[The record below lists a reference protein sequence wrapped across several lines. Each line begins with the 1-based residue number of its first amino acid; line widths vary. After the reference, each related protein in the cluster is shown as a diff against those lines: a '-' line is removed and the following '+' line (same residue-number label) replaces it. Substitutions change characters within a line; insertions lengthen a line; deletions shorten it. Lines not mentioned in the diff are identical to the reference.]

1 VEIAEVSKLK
11 TALILGV
18 SGQDGYYLSKLLLG
32 KGYRVVGTTRNNQSI
47 PEETSLLISKN
58 CEIVT
63 AEIRNTPEIIK
74 LIKVVN
80 PDEIYNLSGVSS
92 VAYSFENKEE
102 TLEVNTYAFIRLLEA
117 LKENSI
123 TSKVYQ
129 ASSSEM
135 FGKALITPQTEV
147 TPLNPVSPYGTSKAL
162 AHNAARRFR
171 DEGLFV
177 SCGILYNHESPI
189 RPINFVTRKITQG
202 IARIKL
208 GLADNLHLGSLEAR
222 RDWGFAGDYVD
233 AMWRML
239 QFKKPDDF
247 IIASGETH
255 SVYEFVEKA
264 IQLVGLKGA
273 VADFVISDST
283 LIRPAEISESRG
295 NPAKALSELGWKRE
309 VDFEN
314 LIKLMIKHDLDLL
327 SKEWNIHLDI
337 APGLN

>member
-1 VEIAEVSKLK
+1 
-11 TALILGV
+11 
-18 SGQDGYYLSKLLLG
+18 
-32 KGYRVVGTTRNNQSI
+32 
-47 PEETSLLISKN
+47 
-58 CEIVT
+58 
-63 AEIRNTPEIIK
+63 
-74 LIKVVN
+74 
-80 PDEIYNLSGVSS
+80 
-92 VAYSFENKEE
+92 
-102 TLEVNTYAFIRLLEA
+102 
-117 LKENSI
+117 
-123 TSKVYQ
+123 
-129 ASSSEM
+129 
-135 FGKALITPQTEV
+135 
-147 TPLNPVSPYGTSKAL
+147 
-162 AHNAARRFR
+162 
-171 DEGLFV
+171 
-177 SCGILYNHESPI
+177 LYNHESPI

>member
-32 KGYRVVGTTRNNQSI
+32 KGYRVVGTTRNIQSI

>member
-1 VEIAEVSKLK
+1 MAISKASKLK

-18 SGQDGYYLSKLLLG
+18 SGQDGYYLTKLLLG
-32 KGYRVVGTTRNNQSI
+32 KGYKVVGTTRNIQSI

-63 AEIRNTPEIIK
+63 SEIRNTPEIVK
-74 LIKVVN
+74 LIKTVK

-135 FGKALITPQTEV
+135 FGKALITPQTEM

-208 GLADNLHLGSLEAR
+208 GLADNLHLGTLEAR

-239 QFKKPDDF
+239 QLRKPDDF
-247 IIASGETH
+247 IISSGETH

-264 IQLVGLKGA
+264 IQLVGLKGT
-273 VADFVISDST
+273 VEDFVISDST

-295 NPAKALSELGWKRE
+295 NPAKALNELGWKRE

-314 LIKLMIKHDLDLL
+314 LIKLMVKHDLDLL
-327 SKEWNIHLDI
+327 SKEWNIPLDV

>member
-1 VEIAEVSKLK
+1 MAIEEVSKLK
-11 TALILGV
+11 TALIFGV

-32 KGYRVVGTTRNNQSI
+32 KGYKVVGTTRNIQSI
-47 PEETSLLISKN
+47 PDETSLLISKN

-63 AEIRNTPEIIK
+63 CEIRNTPEIIK

-117 LKENSI
+117 LKDISI
-123 TSKVYQ
+123 TAKVYQ

-135 FGKALITPQTEV
+135 FGKALITPQTEM

-208 GLADNLHLGSLEAR
+208 GLADNLHLGTLEAR

-239 QFKKPDDF
+239 QLRKPEDF

-255 SVYEFVEKA
+255 SVFEFVEKA
-264 IQLVGLKGA
+264 IQFVGLKGA
-273 VADFVISDST
+273 VEDFVISDST

-295 NPAKALSELGWKRE
+295 NPAKALNELGWKRE

-327 SKEWNIHLDI
+327 SKEWNIPLDV

>member
-1 VEIAEVSKLK
+1 MAISKASKLK

-18 SGQDGYYLSKLLLG
+18 SGQDGYYLTKLLLG
-32 KGYRVVGTTRNNQSI
+32 KGYKVVGTTRNIQSL
-47 PEETSLLISKN
+47 PDETSLLISKN

-63 AEIRNTPEIIK
+63 CEIRNTPEIVK
-74 LIKVVN
+74 LVN
-80 PDEIYNLSGVSS
+80 TVKPDEIYNLSGVSS

-135 FGKALITPQTEV
+135 FGKALITPQTET

-171 DEGLFV
+171 EEGLFV

-208 GLADNLHLGSLEAR
+208 GLADNLHLGTLEAR

-239 QFKKPDDF
+239 QLRKPDDF

-273 VADFVISDST
+273 VEDFVISDST
-283 LIRPAEISESRG
+283 LIRPSEISESRG

-327 SKEWNIHLDI
+327 SKEWNIPLDV

>member
-1 VEIAEVSKLK
+1 MAIAEISKLK
-11 TALILGV
+11 KALIFGV
-18 SGQDGYYLSKLLLG
+18 SGQDGYYLTKLLLG
-32 KGYRVVGTTRNNQSI
+32 KGYKVVGTTRNIQSI

-63 AEIRNTPEIIK
+63 SEIRNTPEIVK
-74 LIKVVN
+74 LVKTVK

-117 LKENSI
+117 LKDNSI
-123 TSKVYQ
+123 TAKVYQ
-129 ASSSEM
+129 SSSSEM
-135 FGKALITPQTEV
+135 FGKALITPQTEM

-202 IARIKL
+202 IARIKI
-208 GLADNLHLGSLEAR
+208 GLADNLHLGTLEAR

-239 QFKKPDDF
+239 QLRKPDDF

-264 IQLVGLKGA
+264 IQFVGLKGA
-273 VADFVISDST
+273 VEDYVISDST
-283 LIRPAEISESRG
+283 LIRPSEISESRG

-314 LIKLMIKHDLDLL
+314 LIKLMIRHDLDLL
-327 SKEWNIHLDI
+327 SKEWNIPLDV

>member
-1 VEIAEVSKLK
+1 MAISKASPLK

-32 KGYRVVGTTRNNQSI
+32 KGYKVVGTTRNIQSI

-63 AEIRNTPEIIK
+63 ADVRDTPELIK
-74 LIKVVN
+74 LIKSVN

-92 VAYSFENKEE
+92 VAYSFDNKEE
-102 TLEVNTYAFIRLLEA
+102 TLEVNTYSFIRLLES
-117 LKENSI
+117 LKMHSI
-123 TSKVYQ
+123 QTKVYQ

-135 FGKALITPQTEV
+135 FGKALYTPQTEE

-162 AHNAARRFR
+162 AHNAAKRFR
-171 DEGLFV
+171 DDGLFV

-208 GLADNLHLGSLEAR
+208 GLADNLHLGTLEAR

-233 AMWRML
+233 AMWRIL
-239 QFKKPDDF
+239 QSKNPEDF

-255 SVYEFVEKA
+255 SVYDFVDKA
-264 IQLVGLKGA
+264 IELIGLDGS
-273 VADFVISDST
+273 VEDFVVTDSK
-283 LIRPAEISESRG
+283 LIRPTEISETRG
-295 NPAKALSELGWKRE
+295 NPGKALNELGWKRE

-327 SKEWNIHLDI
+327 SKEWKIPLEVM
-337 APGLN
+337 PGLN